1 MRFYRADRVSK
12 VIREELAKIIIRE
25 MEFDGAL
32 PTITTV
38 DVDKKLEHATV
49 NVSVIPSRAGDDVVN
64 ALTKNAGQLQ
74 HLLNRK
80 MNIRPMPRIMFAL
93 DRGMENAAQV
103 EKLLEEDD
111 TIGE

>member
-12 VIREELAKIIIRE
+12 VIREELGKIIIRE
-25 MEFDGAL
+25 MEFGGAL

-38 DVDKKLEHATV
+38 EVDKKLEHAEV
-49 NVSVIPSRAGDDVVN
+49 NVSVIPSVAGNDVLS
-64 ALTKNAGQLQ
+64 ALAKNAGTLQ

-93 DRGMENAAQV
+93 DRGLENAAKV
-103 EKLLEEDD
+103 EKILEEDD
-111 TIGE
+111 TIKE